1 MPPFRKMM
9 IAADYI
15 ADFVAMAGGKQPARL
30 PEAVLTKVQA
40 AFSCA
45 ARPCLSVCPLGQK
58 QPASRWI

>member
-1 MPPFRKMM
+1 MM

-15 ADFVAMAGGKQPARL
+15 TDFAVAAGRKQPARL

-45 ARPCLSVCPLGQK
+45 ARPCLSVCPLAKK
-58 QPASRWI
+58 QPAPR